1 LQILKNLLKR
11 SMRHFY
17 PSSAGGGLRMTDA
30 AKASSVLVT
39 LTERADVPAH
49 KGDGDLNDSR
59 S

>member
-1 LQILKNLLKR
+1 
-11 SMRHFY
+11 MRHFY

-49 KGDGDLNDSR
+49 KGDGDLSDSR